1 MPQTPGKRG
10 LPRKYDTPEEKA
22 KREAV
27 AKRAR
32 RRLQKPLAHGDIR
45 FRIYVPPLMQSLPSS
60 PLQNTRSDFANSLNN
75 PPDVGASASGPETP
89 TSSTDTTA
97 AR

>member
-45 FRIYVPPLMQSLPSS
+45 FRIYVPPLMQSYRPRHYRILGLT
-60 PLQNTRSDFANSLNN
+60 LQTL
-75 PPDVGASASGPETP
+75 
-89 TSSTDTTA
+89 
-97 AR
+97 